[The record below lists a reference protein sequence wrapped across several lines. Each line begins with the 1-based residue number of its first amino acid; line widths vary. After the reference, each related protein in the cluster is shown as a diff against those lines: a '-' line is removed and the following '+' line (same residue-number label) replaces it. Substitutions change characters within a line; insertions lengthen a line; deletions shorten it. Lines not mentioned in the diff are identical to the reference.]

1 MENPHARRGL
11 SSSLQRGLWALSLPS
26 VIPEAAA
33 ALIVLADQPL
43 LRREVI
49 RALIDDWREHHR
61 SVRPR
66 YAAAPAEPGHP
77 VLLARA
83 DWPLAQEVTGDFGV
97 GALLAAIPGGVRL
110 VDVSGANPDIDTPE
124 DLFHLEDGY

>member
-1 MENPHARRGL
+1 M
-11 SSSLQRGLWALSLPS
+11 STSLQRGLWALSLPA

-49 RALIDDWREHHR
+49 RALVSDWREHRR

-66 YAAAPAEPGHP
+66 YATAPDAPGHP
-77 VLLARA
+77 VLLARS
-83 DWPLAQEVTGDFGV
+83 DWPLAQEALGDAGV
-97 GALLAAIPGGVRL
+97 GALLAAVPGGVRL
-110 VDVSGANPDIDTPE
+110 IDVAGANPDIDTPE
-124 DLFHLEDGY
+124 DLFHLEDRH